1 MLLLKKLLIYS
12 WEEATQLDLQAYRLT
27 GLQAYRLTGLQARLV
42 MTIVLMKNNRMFKV
56 NRVFCFPIETK
67 APIR

>member
-12 WEEATQLDLQAYRLT
+12 WEEATQLD
-27 GLQAYRLTGLQARLV
+27 LQAYRLTGLQARLV

>member
-27 GLQAYRLTGLQARLV
+27 GLQAYRLTGLQAYRL
-42 MTIVLMKNNRMFKV
+42 TGSPRHDHCSN
-56 NRVFCFPIETK
+56 EE
-67 APIR
+67 